1 MSHVIVAPELMEA
14 AAATDLA
21 TIGSTL
27 NAAHMTAAPPT
38 VAVLPVAADEVSASI
53 AQLLSG
59 YGQEYQALA
68 GQATAFHEQ
77 FVQNL
82 TAGAGA
88 YAAAESAAAS
98 VLHSVLDPIS
108 AQLQPAAGGGAGS
121 IYRAIQ
127 QANERLPI
135 TFTTEVTR
143 R

>member
-98 VLHSVLDPIS
+98 VFQSVLDPIN
-108 AQLQPAAGGGAGS
+108 AQLQPPPRAPPSS
-121 IYRAIQ
+121 IYPPTPPP
-127 QANERLPI
+127 NPKP
-135 TFTTEVTR
+135 
-143 R
+143 